1 MRVINLPTDL
11 LRAFISVIDLGGYTR
26 AANALG
32 RTQPAISLQMKRL
45 EELLDAT
52 LITHEG
58 RGLKLTEEGEA
69 LAVYARQLLRLNDE
83 AVAKLKGRSAKGLL
97 RIGLPTDFSVA
108 FLQEA
113 MLDFARDQPDVTM
126 SIHCDLSRNVLD
138 WLHADE
144 LDIAVALLAR
154 EANPYLVRSWE
165 EKPIWAAARDLA
177 VHKQQPVPLVTHP
190 EGCEYRRRM
199 TAALRAAG
207 RDWRV
212 AYTNPGDQRLAERRR
227 LWPRRHRAHPQDAS
241 AQHARPHRARW
252 LSGAGTHS
260 HWPVLQAPAPD
271 GSGPHAGRFP
281 DFPHG
286 PGGSARPQGSRRSIS
301 GHHAFIR
308 SINFPH
314 DRSGSSFST
323 ASLDFGA
330 KT

>member
-199 TAALRAAG
+199 TSALRAAG

-212 AYTNPGDQRLAERRR
+212 AYTNPEISGLQSAVGSGLGVTALTRKTLLPNMRVLTARDGFPALEPIRIGLFYKHQRLT
-227 LWPRRHRAHPQDAS
+227 
-241 AQHARPHRARW
+241 
-252 LSGAGTHS
+252 GAGLMLVDSLIS
-260 HWPVLQAPAPD
+260 HMDQAAVPA
-271 GSGPHAGRFP
+271 SKAAA
-281 DFPHG
+281 
-286 PGGSARPQGSRRSIS
+286 AR
-301 GHHAFIR
+301 
-308 SINFPH
+308 
-314 DRSGSSFST
+314 
-323 ASLDFGA
+323 
-330 KT
+330 